1 MTYRNRFKH
10 AQEKVKPSSINF
22 HSFPFEQEYIVSF
35 YKDQL
40 KSIQYK
46 IEVSQLGNSKLID

>member
-1 MTYRNRFKH
+1 MTYGNPFKH
-10 AQEKVKPSSINF
+10 AHEKVKPSSINF
-22 HSFPFEQEYIVSF
+22 YSFPFEEEDIVSF

-46 IEVSQLGNSKLID
+46 NEVSQLGKSKLID